1 MLPRRRRTVQP
12 TPRELAERSER
23 RRKKGEVEWD
33 GRGEAE
39 IGWNSAYVWRGSV
52 LECVQGPL
60 PLSPAPSQRPDR
72 FTPLRRV
79 RCAVIVDHSS
89 CVRADVEAMESVP

>member
-1 MLPRRRRTVQP
+1 MGWPRR
-12 TPRELAERSER
+12 S
-23 RRKKGEVEWD
+23 
-33 GRGEAE
+33 GEAE
-39 IGWNSAYVWRGSV
+39 IGQGRPLNETDVRRGSV

-79 RCAVIVDHSS
+79 RCAVVVDLSS
-89 CVRADVEAMESVP
+89 CIRVD